1 MKEVKTPKK
10 PLAIYY
16 TVVLLVLLLLNL
28 VLVPWMSERQ
38 VKEVDYGTFMSM
50 TEDKNIGRVD
60 IESNQIAAAVDQ
72 QSSAS
77 EEISQS
83 IVSIRGSSDEHV
95 TNGLHSQRS
104 ASGVAQLADG
114 MLELV
119 QQFWA
124 RRRA

>member
-1 MKEVKTPKK
+1 MIGSLQAGARQAVEVMQRSREQAQHSVSHADQAEHS
-10 PLAIYY
+10 LSGINSR
-16 TVVLLVLLLLNL
+16 V
-28 VLVPWMSERQ
+28 
-38 VKEVDYGTFMSM
+38 
-50 TEDKNIGRVD
+50 TEISAM
-60 IESNQIAAAVDQ
+60 SNQIAAAVDQ